1 MSEIPPDLHY
11 TAEHEWIRRTG
22 DDTVRVGITDF
33 AQQALGDVVFVRL
46 PDVGS
51 DLSAGDAF
59 GEVEST
65 KSVSDLY
72 APVTAKV
79 VAVNED
85 LEASPELVNSDPYG
99 GGWLIDLQVDA
110 EALQSGVRRA
120 AGRRDLPR
128 HADRMTLVIVPCA
141 RQRCTPDRARTRT
154 AIRCRRRSGGG
165 RHIGLLCAVRSSH
178 RRPQRVGSRSS
189 GPNQTT
195 QQRPVRSSG

>member
-22 DDTVRVGITDF
+22 DGTVRVGITDF
-33 AQQALGDVVFVRL
+33 AQDALGDVVFVRL

-99 GGWLIDLQVDA
+99 GGWLIELQVDA
-110 EALQSGVRRA
+110 EALKKGFEELLDAETYR
-120 AGRRDLPR
+120 G
-128 HADRMTLVIVPCA
+128 TLA
-141 RQRCTPDRARTRT
+141 E
-154 AIRCRRRSGGG
+154 
-165 RHIGLLCAVRSSH
+165 
-178 RRPQRVGSRSS
+178 
-189 GPNQTT
+189 
-195 QQRPVRSSG
+195 